1 MNLGLFNLAG
11 AKAAGT
17 NLHAFYGSGALHAH
31 ALKVWK
37 GDLPGLVVRMRGVT
51 AYEKP
56 FFTNGTGARH

>member
-11 AKAAGT
+11 AKAAGA
-17 NLHAFYGSGALHAH
+17 NLHAFYGSGSLHAY
-31 ALKVWK
+31 ALKIWK
-37 GDLPGLVVRMRGVT
+37 GDLPGLVVRMRDVT

>member
-1 MNLGLFNLAG
+1 VNLGLFNLAG

-17 NLHAFYGSGALHAH
+17 NLHAFYGSGALHAY
-31 ALKVWK
+31 ALKVRK
-37 GDLPGLVVRMRGVT
+37 GELPGLIVRVRDVT